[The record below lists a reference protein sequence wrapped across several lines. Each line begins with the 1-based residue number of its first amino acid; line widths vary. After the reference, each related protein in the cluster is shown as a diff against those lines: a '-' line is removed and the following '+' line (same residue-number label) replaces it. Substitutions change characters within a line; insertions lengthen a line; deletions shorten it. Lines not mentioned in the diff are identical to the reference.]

1 MAISLN
7 KLFVK
12 AEKKYN
18 LKLLAGKKGLE
29 NPVRWVHMVEDTEVP
44 DFLHGNELIF
54 TTGIAHQDERY
65 LLDFVKSLKEN
76 NSSGLVVNLGPYI
89 KQIPPQVIVYCEQ
102 NDFPLFS
109 LPWAIR
115 LIDLTYEFCRII
127 ISDEKVEQSLAEAFK
142 NLIINPENQ
151 EGYAVAFK
159 KAGFSEKS
167 TYKVVSVKFLINNL
181 NISKKMLTEI
191 RLSLLKESRLNSLSR
206 GFFIWNKNM
215 VLIYQ
220 NIKDEDIKKIKN
232 AICKNTEHINDVE
245 IHIGVS
251 ESIDGYTNL
260 LKIYEQSISA
270 LKVAR
275 LSSKDLVLYK
285 DAGIYKLLFEIKN
298 EELLKDYCNSVLGKL
313 IEYDRESKGDLCK
326 ILEEYIENDG
336 SVQKVAEINF
346 IHRNTINYKIKKIK
360 EIMGTGLSIKEN
372 ADISL
377 AFCILKIIK

>member
-7 KLFVK
+7 RLFIK

-54 TTGIAHQDERY
+54 TTGIAHQDEKY
-65 LLDFVKSLKEN
+65 LLDFVKSLKQN
-76 NSSGLVVNLGPYI
+76 NSSGLVVNIGPYI

-102 NDFPLFS
+102 NDFALFS
-109 LPWAIR
+109 LPWEIR

-142 NLIINPENQ
+142 NLITNPENQ
-151 EGYAVAFK
+151 EGYTVAFK

-167 TYKVVSVKFLINNL
+167 IYKVVAIKFLVDNL
-181 NISKKMLTEI
+181 NISKKMLAEI
-191 RLSLLKESRLNSLSR
+191 RLSLLKESRVNNLPR
-206 GFFIWNKNM
+206 GFFIWNKCLI
-215 VLIYQ
+215 LIYQ
-220 NIKDEDIKKIKN
+220 NIKDEDIVKIKT
-232 AICKNTEHINDVE
+232 AILKNTRHIKDINF
-245 IHIGVS
+245 HIGVS
-251 ESIDGYTNL
+251 ESVDGYLAL

-275 LSSKDLVLYK
+275 ISLKELMFYK
-285 DAGIYKLLFEIKN
+285 DMGVYKLLFDIKN
-298 EELLKDYCNSVLGKL
+298 EELLKGYCNSVLGEL
-313 IEYDRESKGDLCK
+313 IEYDRQNKGDLCK

-336 SVQKVAEINF
+336 SVQKVAEVNL

-372 ADISL
+372 ADIAL
-377 AFCILKIIK
+377 AFSILKIIK